1 MVTEISKNDTY
12 SQKQVNAL
20 LLQEGIDR
28 DSNLDY
34 TCGIFD
40 DDGRL
45 IATGSCF
52 HETIRCLAVDSAHQ
66 GEGLLNSVVSH
77 LLSVQMDRGSSH
89 VFLYTKPESAKFF
102 ADLGFY
108 EIARVDKLV
117 FLENRRDGF
126 NNYLKQLAAV
136 CENGPSGCIVMNANP
151 FTKGHRYLVEQA
163 AKEHEILHIF
173 VLSEEAGPIPFSV
186 RKRLVQ
192 EGVKDLSNVVLHD
205 SGPYIISAAT
215 FPSYFL
221 KDEETVVR
229 THAALDLAVFTK
241 IASAL
246 SITDRYVGEEPTSLV
261 TRLYNETMAKELP
274 NHGIRCHII
283 PRFEMGGSPVSAS
296 TFRKL
301 VSCGEPEAAFA
312 LLPDTGA
319 EFFRSEEAGPILAGI
334 RAMEDPIHH

>member
-1 MVTEISKNDTY
+1 MVTQISPNDTY

-28 DSNLDY
+28 DRNLDY

-40 DDGRL
+40 DSGRL

-52 HETIRCLAVDSAHQ
+52 HETIRCLAVDSEHQ
-66 GEGLLNSVVSH
+66 GEGLLNAVVSH
-77 LLSVQMDRGSSH
+77 LLSVQIERGNSH

-108 EIARVDKLV
+108 EIARADRMV

-126 NNYLKQLAAV
+126 KKYLERLV
-136 CENGPSGCIVMNANP
+136 RPDREGPSGCIVMNANP
-151 FTKGHRYLVEQA
+151 FTRGHRHLVEQA
-163 AKEHEILHIF
+163 AKNHDILHLF

-192 EGVKDLSNVVLHD
+192 EGIRDLPNVLLHD

-221 KDEETVVR
+221 KDESTVVR
-229 THAALDLAVFTK
+229 THAMLDLAVFAK
-241 IASAL
+241 IAETL
-246 SITDRYVGEEPTSLV
+246 SVTDRYVGEEMTSEV
-261 TRLYNETMAKELP
+261 TRLYNETMAEELP
-274 NHGIRCHII
+274 KHGIRCHIL
-283 PRFEMGGSPVSAS
+283 PRLEYDGVPVSAS
-296 TFRKL
+296 TVRKL
-301 VSCGEPEAAFA
+301 IHDGSLDEACA
-312 LLPDTGA
+312 LLPETGA
-319 EFFRSEEAGPILAGI
+319 RFFRSKEAEPVLAGI
-334 RAMEDPIHH
+334 RAMENPIHE

>member
-28 DSNLDY
+28 DANLDY

-40 DDGRL
+40 DSGRL

-52 HETIRCLAVDSAHQ
+52 HETIRCLAVDSSHQ
-66 GEGLLNSVVSH
+66 GEGLLNAVVSH
-77 LLSVQMDRGSSH
+77 LLSVQIERGNGH

-102 ADLGFY
+102 KDLGFY
-108 EIARVDKLV
+108 EIARVDRLV

-126 NNYLKQLAAV
+126 KRYIEQLV
-136 CENGPSGCIVMNANP
+136 QPGQNVPSGCIVMNANP

-163 AKEHEILHIF
+163 ARLHEVLHLF

-192 EGVKDLSNVVLHD
+192 EGVSDLPNVILHD

-241 IASAL
+241 IAEAL

-261 TRLYNETMAKELP
+261 TRLYNETMASELP
-274 NHGIRCHII
+274 KCGINCHII
-283 PRFEMGGSPVSAS
+283 PRFESDGVPVSAS

-301 VSCGEPEAAFA
+301 IQDGKLEEACA
-312 LLPDTGA
+312 LLPKTSA
-319 EFFRSEEAGPILAGI
+319 AYFQSEEAKPVLDGI
-334 RAMEDPIHH
+334 RAMENPIHE